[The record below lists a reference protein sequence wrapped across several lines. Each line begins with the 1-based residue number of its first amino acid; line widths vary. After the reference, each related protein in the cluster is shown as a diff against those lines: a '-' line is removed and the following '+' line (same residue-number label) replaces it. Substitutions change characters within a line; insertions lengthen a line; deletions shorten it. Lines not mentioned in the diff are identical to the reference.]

1 MELFCSEIFWSALSA
16 IGTIGAVIVALWQI
30 LKPKKR
36 KLVVNTITSEYFDI
50 GRFEFTATVDN
61 VGDSPVII
69 KECGFAQCLKNNG
82 YQHILNRNRSPFT
95 RVKYIDISLNE
106 HLKNKQFPKMVKA
119 GESVLI
125 EYSYNVPD
133 FEVKD
138 GTLVTRD
145 KTVKTFRTA
154 LFVVR
159 DSLTKE
165 YFKNKWHIS

>member
-36 KLVVNTITSEYFDI
+36 KLVVNASYTVDF

-69 KECGFAQCLKNNG
+69 KECGFGQYLKGND
-82 YQHILNRNRSPFT
+82 YHYILNRNRSPLT
-95 RVKYIDISLNE
+95 RVKYIDVSLNKY
-106 HLKNKQFPKMVKA
+106 KNVQFPMMVKA

-125 EYSYNVPD
+125 EYSYSFPV
-133 FEVKD
+133 FEGKEAILD
-138 GTLVTRD
+138 TND
-145 KTVKTFRTA
+145 KTIKIFQTA

-159 DSLTKE
+159 DSLAKM
-165 YFKNKWHIS
+165 YF